1 MEYDEEDFK
10 RIEQYMGEERHIKY
24 TNGDLGSNNKSLAR
38 NNSIVSSNG
47 RERTNS
53 LFGLCASN
61 SD

>member
-24 TNGDLGSNNKSLAR
+24 TNGDLSSHNKNLPK
-38 NNSIVSSNG
+38 NNSINNG
-47 RERTNS
+47 RDRTNS
-53 LFGLCASN
+53 LFGLCASS

>member
-24 TNGDLGSNNKSLAR
+24 TNGDLGSNNKSLPR
-38 NNSIVSSNG
+38 NNSIVSKNG

-53 LFGLCASN
+53 LFGQYASN